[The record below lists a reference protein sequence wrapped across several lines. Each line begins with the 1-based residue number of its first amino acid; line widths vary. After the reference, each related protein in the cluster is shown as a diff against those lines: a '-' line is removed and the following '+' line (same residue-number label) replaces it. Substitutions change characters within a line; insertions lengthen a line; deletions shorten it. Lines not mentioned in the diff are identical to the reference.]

1 MNLLE
6 IGGYAGAIIVVVTLS
21 QKLISMITAIQ
32 RVILRIKRSSPS

>member
-6 IGGYAGAIIVVVTLS
+6 IGVYVGASIVVVTVS
-21 QKLISMITAIQ
+21 QKLISLITAIQ